1 MGKLIAKNYPTKLFL
16 KAADHT
22 YVECG
27 TGAKSWSCWGGNSGG
42 LFLNS
47 GSGSTKRANEI
58 AEPNER
64 AGIKRYLIDGVCHQA
79 ANRILLPAKIL
90 VSQARGY
97 RLSSAIFGTYG
108 KSPFNQFQDISGD
121 LSECFSEQTEKLIR
135 DEFNS
140 NENEDLKIISANLEI
155 YNKYARKS
163 YLISSNLE
171 GFSKNYLN
179 MQRDIFSAEVQIWG
193 SELISDKKINE
204 LSEVKYEFEYKVLN
218 QESSLLLDDSKSPI
232 DFIRAFNKYTNE
244 FQSGVADILNDEE
257 YEQLLKLDRKERLS
271 LIDPMALDQAYGEGT
286 YEKALL

>member
-42 LFLNS
+42 QFLNS
-47 GSGSTKRANEI
+47 GFGSTQRANEI
-58 AEPNER
+58 AEPDER
-64 AGIKRYLIDGVCHQA
+64 AGITRYLIDGVCHQA

-121 LSECFSEQTEKLIR
+121 LSECYSEQKEYSNRKK
-135 DEFNS
+135 FNP

-179 MQRDIFSAEVQIWG
+179 MQSDIFSAEIEIWG
-193 SELISDKKINE
+193 AELISNKQINQ
-204 LSEVKYEFEYKVLN
+204 LIEVKYDFEHKVLK
-218 QESSLLLDDSKSPI
+218 QESSLLLDDSKNPI
-232 DFIRAFNKYTNE
+232 DFIRAFNKYTND
-244 FQSGVADILNDEE
+244 FQSGFADILNDKE
-257 YEQLLKLDRKERLS
+257 YELLLKLNRKERLS
-271 LIDPMALDQAYGEGT
+271 LIDPIALDQAYGDGT